1 MKGCLILFST
11 QRNKWDMILFS
22 GKKYLVKINDLDFN
36 HVFEKAHIIAL

>member
-22 GKKYLVKINDLDFN
+22 GKKYLVKINDLDFS
-36 HVFEKAHIIAL
+36 HVFKKAHIIAL